1 MTTHSGQGGQDEPPH
16 HRAGIDANGPTIAA
30 APRRRSFTPGDRRPL
45 RTLSWP
51 VLAWSL
57 WDWGSAA
64 FNAVI
69 TTFVFTV
76 YITSDAFGENAE
88 TNLGFA
94 LATSGVL
101 IAVFAP
107 ISGQRADRTGRRTL
121 WLGLNT
127 TLVVIASAGLFFVA
141 PAPEYLWLGLLLLAA
156 GNVAFE
162 FASVNY
168 YAMLNDLSTPKNIGR
183 VSGLGWGLGYIGG
196 IVLLLIIFF
205 GFIDPEV
212 GLFGVTSENGMDVRI
227 SMLLAAAWFG
237 VFMLPVL
244 WVMRRTAGEP
254 RPPKE
259 RFGVIDSYRRLFGTI
274 AHLWK
279 TDRNTVFFLIAS
291 AVFRDGMAGV
301 FTFGGVVAATVFG
314 FSPGDVIIF
323 GIVANVVAGVFTIA
337 FGPLDDRFGPKKLIV
352 VSLVMMITSGIII
365 FAFHDRGQI
374 IYWVF
379 GLLLAIW
386 VGPVQSASRT
396 FLSRLIPKGKEGEF
410 FGLYATTGR
419 AVSFLAP
426 TAYSSAILLGVWFTG
441 AASRTETSHWGILG
455 IATVLLAGLVL
466 VLRVRTGVRADS
478 ALTQEPTTTQEPV
491 TTELPPTGRA

>member
-1 MTTHSGQGGQDEPPH
+1 MTTPSGQPGEQRREPD
-16 HRAGIDANGPTIAA
+16 GIDASSSAIGT
-30 APRRRSFTPGDRRPL
+30 DRLGRPIDPSAKPI

-51 VLAWSL
+51 VIAWSL

-76 YITSDAFGENAE
+76 YIVSEPFGEHAE
-88 TNLGFA
+88 TSLSFA

-101 IAVFAP
+101 IALFAP
-107 ISGQRADRTGRRTL
+107 ISGQRADRTGNRTF

-196 IVLLLIIFF
+196 IALLLIIFF
-205 GFIDPEV
+205 GFINPEV
-212 GLFGVTSENGMDVRI
+212 GLFGVTSDGGMDVRI

-244 WVMRRTAGEP
+244 WVMRRKSGEP

-259 RFGVIDSYRRLFGTI
+259 PFKFRESYKQLFRTI
-274 AHLWK
+274 AHLWR
-279 TDRNTVFFLIAS
+279 TDRNTVRFLIAS

-314 FSPGDVIIF
+314 FSAGDVIVF

-337 FGPLDDRFGPKKLIV
+337 FGVLDDKFGPKKLIV
-352 VSLVMMITSGIII
+352 VSLIMMISAGIVI
-365 FAFHDRGQI
+365 FTFHDRGPV

-379 GLLLAIW
+379 GLLLAVW

-396 FLSRLIPKGKEGEF
+396 FLSRLIPRGQEGEF

-419 AVSFLAP
+419 AVSFMAP
-426 TAYSSAILLGVWFTG
+426 SAYGLAILLGFYLTG
-441 AASRTETSHWGILG
+441 AALRTDTSHWGILG
-455 IATVLLAGLVL
+455 IITVLLLGLL
-466 VLRVRTGVRADS
+466 LILRVRTGVRSDS
-478 ALTQEPTTTQEPV
+478 ALTQEPTTT
-491 TTELPPTGRA
+491 

>member
-1 MTTHSGQGGQDEPPH
+1 M
-16 HRAGIDANGPTIAA
+16 
-30 APRRRSFTPGDRRPL
+30 
-45 RTLSWP
+45 
-51 VLAWSL
+51 
-57 WDWGSAA
+57 
-64 FNAVI
+64 
-69 TTFVFTV
+69 
-76 YITSDAFGENAE
+76 
-88 TNLGFA
+88 
-94 LATSGVL
+94 
-101 IAVFAP
+101 
-107 ISGQRADRTGRRTL
+107 
-121 WLGLNT
+121 
-127 TLVVIASAGLFFVA
+127 
-141 PAPEYLWLGLLLLAA
+141 
-156 GNVAFE
+156 
-162 FASVNY
+162 
-168 YAMLNDLSTPKNIGR
+168 
-183 VSGLGWGLGYIGG
+183 
-196 IVLLLIIFF
+196 
-205 GFIDPEV
+205 
-212 GLFGVTSENGMDVRI
+212 
-227 SMLLAAAWFG
+227 
-237 VFMLPVL
+237 
-244 WVMRRTAGEP
+244 
-254 RPPKE
+254 
-259 RFGVIDSYRRLFGTI
+259 
-274 AHLWK
+274 
-279 TDRNTVFFLIAS
+279 FFLIAS

-365 FAFHDRGQI
+365 FIFHDRGQI

-466 VLRVRTGVRADS
+466 VLRVRTGVRTDS

-491 TTELPPTGRA
+491 TTESPPTGRA

>member
-1 MTTHSGQGGQDEPPH
+1 MSTPPGQPGPDASRPRP
-16 HRAGIDANGPTIAA
+16 AGIDPSSSTIDGVAGSTS
-30 APRRRSFTPGDRRPL
+30 PVETGRRFSGK
-45 RTLSWP
+45 TLSWP
-51 VLAWSL
+51 VIAWSL

-76 YITSDAFGENAE
+76 YLTSEAFGDGADSD
-88 TNLGFA
+88 LGWA

-101 IAVFAP
+101 IALFAP
-107 ISGQRADRTGRRTL
+107 ITGQRADRTGNRTL
-121 WLGLNT
+121 WLGINT
-127 TLVVIASAGLFFVA
+127 MLVVIASAGMFFVA
-141 PAPEYLWLGLLLLAA
+141 PSPDYLWLGLLLLAG

-196 IVLLLIIFF
+196 IVLLLIVFF

-212 GLFGVTSENGMDVRI
+212 GLFGVTSENGMDVRV
-227 SMLLAAAWFG
+227 SMLLAAAWFAI
-237 VFMLPVL
+237 FAIPVL
-244 WVMRRTAGEP
+244 WVMRRKKDEP

-259 RFGVIDSYRRLFGTI
+259 RFQFVESYKRLFRTV
-274 AHLWK
+274 ANLWR

-301 FTFGGVVAATVFG
+301 FTFAGVIAGTVFG
-314 FSPGDVIIF
+314 FSSGDVIIF
-323 GIVANVVAGVFTIA
+323 GIVANVVAGIATIG
-337 FGPLDDRFGPKKLIV
+337 FGVLDDKFGPKRLIILSLSAMI
-352 VSLVMMITSGIII
+352 VSGLII
-365 FAFHDRGQI
+365 FLFHDRGPTV
-374 IYWVF
+374 YWVF

-419 AVSFLAP
+419 AASFMAP
-426 TAYSSAILLGVWFTG
+426 TAYSGAILVGYYLTD
-441 AASRTETSHWGILG
+441 AASRGAASHWGILG
-455 IATVLLAGLVL
+455 ILTVLFVGLLL

-478 ALTQEPTTTQEPV
+478 ALREEPTTTQ
-491 TTELPPTGRA
+491 A

>member
-1 MTTHSGQGGQDEPPH
+1 M
-16 HRAGIDANGPTIAA
+16 
-30 APRRRSFTPGDRRPL
+30 
-45 RTLSWP
+45 
-51 VLAWSL
+51 
-57 WDWGSAA
+57 
-64 FNAVI
+64 
-69 TTFVFTV
+69 
-76 YITSDAFGENAE
+76 
-88 TNLGFA
+88 
-94 LATSGVL
+94 
-101 IAVFAP
+101 FAP

-259 RFGVIDSYRRLFGTI
+259 RFAVIDSYRGCSARSPTCGRPTATRCSSSSPRRCSGT
-274 AHLWK
+274 AWPGC
-279 TDRNTVFFLIAS
+279 S
-291 AVFRDGMAGV
+291 PS
-301 FTFGGVVAATVFG
+301 VAW
-314 FSPGDVIIF
+314 
-323 GIVANVVAGVFTIA
+323 
-337 FGPLDDRFGPKKLIV
+337 
-352 VSLVMMITSGIII
+352 SLP
-365 FAFHDRGQI
+365 RC
-374 IYWVF
+374 
-379 GLLLAIW
+379 
-386 VGPVQSASRT
+386 SASRRGT
-396 FLSRLIPKGKEGEF
+396 
-410 FGLYATTGR
+410 
-419 AVSFLAP
+419 
-426 TAYSSAILLGVWFTG
+426 
-441 AASRTETSHWGILG
+441 
-455 IATVLLAGLVL
+455 
-466 VLRVRTGVRADS
+466 
-478 ALTQEPTTTQEPV
+478 
-491 TTELPPTGRA
+491 